1 MNKREIGTREA
12 ILHVLSDE
20 KYHTLDEIQEKC
32 EEQGLNLD
40 GNRGPIYN
48 MIYKMKQHGIV
59 ESPRKGI
66 YCACVDVQPLLN
78 SYVLDVQEKRKAI
91 IDQELQSALGVIE
104 SYMEKY
110 TGAWWTKCTEEE
122 LEKGRASAEI
132 LLELKDKIE
141 KAFG

>member
-66 YCACVDVQPLLN
+66 YCACVDVQQLLN

-91 IDQELQSALGVIE
+91 IDQ
-104 SYMEKY
+104 
-110 TGAWWTKCTEEE
+110 E

>member
-66 YCACVDVQPLLN
+66 YCACVDVQQLLN
-78 SYVLDVQEKRKAI
+78 S
-91 IDQELQSALGVIE
+91 
-104 SYMEKY
+104 
-110 TGAWWTKCTEEE
+110 
-122 LEKGRASAEI
+122 
-132 LLELKDKIE
+132 
-141 KAFG
+141 